1 MKSLRHDADDRVAF
15 AERDS
20 SGESIA
26 VEGQRPADR
35 IGTAGEIPLP
45 RMVAEHDDVRALTFV
60 GLVEPSAEQ
69 RRDAEHLKC
78 PGRYGNDRLAH
89 AVRTSG
95 DRDEGD
101 AVRREVREGA
111 RAGAE
116 LEEFSDVHAFI
127 PERTMLGRFGGG
139 DILVRKDQPI
149 RARKRQRAQ
158 QDGVDDA
165 EDGGVGADAERE
177 RQDGDAGEA
186 GIARE

>member
-116 LEEFSDVHAFI
+116 LEEFS
-127 PERTMLGRFGGG
+127 G
-139 DILVRKDQPI
+139 ILVPTKHTIFGRQP
-149 RARKRQRAQ
+149 
-158 QDGVDDA
+158 DGKAAPAPLVVSIDVRD
-165 EDGGVGADAERE
+165 VKFS
-177 RQDGDAGEA
+177 
-186 GIARE
+186 